1 MWTEGFQKIKS
12 NNSDLSHEAE
22 GDEEKNTLPAD
33 GNLQLL
39 STEPFITCFLDGG
52 NTKTEEKEFSAPDDA
67 GDNLEEIITTGCQ
80 TR

>member
-39 STEPFITCFLDGG
+39 STEPFIT
-52 NTKTEEKEFSAPDDA
+52 
-67 GDNLEEIITTGCQ
+67 
-80 TR
+80 

>member
-22 GDEEKNTLPAD
+22 GDEEKNKLPAD

-39 STEPFITCFLDGG
+39 STEPFIT
-52 NTKTEEKEFSAPDDA
+52 
-67 GDNLEEIITTGCQ
+67 
-80 TR
+80 